1 MSQPTRILIGLV
13 LGLALGIGAA
23 AIGWADAL
31 LPVSSPIGHVWL
43 NALKM
48 TIIPLVMALL
58 VTGVAATAE
67 AASAGRIAARSIVTF
82 IAFLWCFSALAALV
96 VPALLDLW
104 PLAPDAAQG
113 LRSALATAKPV
124 GEVAPFSEF
133 LVAIVPTNAI
143 AAAANDAFLPFI
155 VFTLVFAFALM
166 RLPAEQRQRLI
177 DLFEALRDT
186 MLVMIGWILWIAPLG
201 VFALAFTVGA
211 QAGVSAFGALI
222 HYILIVSSV
231 GVLIL
236 LLGYP
241 VAMLGGRV
249 PLVRFARA
257 VAPAQAVALSTE
269 SSLASLP
276 AMLRGAEAL
285 GIPVATSG
293 VVLPLATAIFRATSP
308 AMNLAVAIYV
318 AHWFGID
325 LDTRTLLT
333 GLAVAAIT
341 TMGSVSL
348 PGQISFVASIAPIC
362 IAMGVPIAPLGLLV
376 AVETLPDIVRTIG
389 NVTMDVAVTATV
401 AARGPQPERDEGD
414 ALLEGDVR

>member
-82 IAFLWCFSALAALV
+82 VAFLWCFSALAALV

-104 PLAPDAAQG
+104 PLAPDAAEG
-113 LRSALATAKPV
+113 LRSALAAAKPV

-166 RLPAEQRQRLI
+166 RLPAEQRQRLV

-186 MLVMIGWILWIAPLG
+186 MLVMIGWILWIGPLG

-231 GVLIL
+231 GVMIL

-308 AMNLAVAIYV
+308 AMNFAVAIYV

-401 AARGPQPERDEGD
+401 AARSPQPERDEGD